1 LKRYT
6 VGNDYSIGKEG
17 YQMIRVLLVDEHPMV
32 RRGLRMRLG
41 LEPDVEIVGEARNG
55 QEALA
60 QVQYLAPDVIV
71 LGLVALDRDGIATT
85 GQLRGLAPDTQVVI
99 LGLHDNSVARTKARG
114 AGAAAFVEKRAG
126 AEDLLVEI
134 RRSAGSVH

>member
-1 LKRYT
+1 
-6 VGNDYSIGKEG
+6 
-17 YQMIRVLLVDEHPMV
+17 MIKVLLVDEHPMV

-41 LEPDVEIVGEARNG
+41 LEPDVEIVGEAKNG

-60 QVQYLAPDVIV
+60 KVQYLAPDVVV
-71 LGLVALDRDGIATT
+71 LGLVTLDRDGIATT
-85 GQLRGLAPDTQVVI
+85 GQLRGLAPNTQVVI
-99 LGLHDNSVARTKARG
+99 LGLHDNSVARTQARR